1 MENSF
6 NKLVRDKIPLKIKQN
21 GEYSITKTLNDRE
34 FEKAIDDKLK
44 EEALEVALASNKDEV
59 TEELADLL
67 EVMLKKA
74 EINNITFDEI
84 EKLRKSKRDKRGG
97 FDKKVFLVKT
107 YDKKYVDK
115 NRGCFTCNNDE
126 CPFPLDERADLE
138 DDGKPAGYYC
148 MDYVFNSKKHGK

>member
-1 MENSF
+1 MEKSF
-6 NKLVRDKIPLKIKQN
+6 NKLVRDKIPLKIEQN
-21 GEYSITKTLNDRE
+21 GEYSITKTLNDQE

-44 EEALEVALASNKDEV
+44 EEALEVALASNKEEV

-84 EKLRKSKRDKRGG
+84 EKLRKSKRDKIGG

-115 NRGCFTCNNDE
+115 IEVVLLVIMMNVLF
-126 CPFPLDERADLE
+126 
-138 DDGKPAGYYC
+138 
-148 MDYVFNSKKHGK
+148 H

>member
-1 MENSF
+1 MEKIF
-6 NKLVRDKIPLKIKQN
+6 NKLVRDKIPLKIEQN
-21 GEYSITKTLNDRE
+21 GEYPLTKTLNDKE

-44 EEALEVALASNKDEV
+44 EEVLEVVLAKDKDDV
-59 TEELADLL
+59 AEELADLL

-74 EINNITFDEI
+74 EINNITFDEV
-84 EKLRKSKRDKRGG
+84 EKLRKLKKDKRGG

-115 NRGCFTCNNDE
+115 NRGCLTCGNDE
-126 CPFPLDERADLE
+126 CPFPLDERSDLE

-148 MDYVFNSKKHGK
+148 MDYVLNVKKHGK